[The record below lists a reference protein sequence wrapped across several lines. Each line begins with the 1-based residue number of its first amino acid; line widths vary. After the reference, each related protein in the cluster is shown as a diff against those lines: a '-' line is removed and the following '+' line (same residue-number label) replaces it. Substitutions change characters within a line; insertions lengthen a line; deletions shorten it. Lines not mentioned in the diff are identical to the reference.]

1 MGTSIKPILWSRKDK
16 NGLYPVKIRVTT
28 DRKSQYF
35 PLKFSVK
42 KSEWS
47 KAKSRVKTTHKN
59 HSKLNNLI
67 EAELHRHQ
75 GTEAKPNQRISE
87 DTNVLALIESMI
99 KTQTQGDKLN
109 TPKRFRTLYRHLEA
123 HMGHL
128 DLHFYEVDRE
138 FVLEFRSYLETNVT
152 GRGLAN
158 RPSKSTVSK
167 YLKTFRTVV
176 NEASNRGLFHHK
188 NPFVQDVIPKIKGS
202 AEKNTLSGAIMY
214 QLGDIHPVDSSRISK
229 GMYDSLNVFLFAFWS
244 QGLRVGDVLQMR
256 YSNLVG
262 NAFVFEMQK
271 TGKKIKIP
279 LTHVNLFRF
288 LPYLPNG
295 PITEYSV
302 FSTPKSQWT
311 PAGESIAMW
320 YGYYLEARA
329 ALMTEK
335 KRELEQMW
343 TSVTQ
348 SDPRPWRL
356 KKWSVHSSEFQN
368 RFDEVSTKGMN
379 EFIIPDLIKEV
390 AKYEDLIL
398 YSAMDLI
405 QDIARDDMLKNTF
418 IFPHLRGLEN
428 ASQIERSKKIS
439 SSTAIINKNLK
450 RIADYLGIP
459 PFTTHMSRHTFTT
472 LAKGA
477 GYDLSDIRI
486 HLGHNSITTTQNY
499 YHSLDPADPEELTKR
514 LQGHITGRPWNQN
527 RPNESPPDSTD
538 K

>member
-1 MGTSIKPILWSRKDK
+1 M
-16 NGLYPVKIRVTT
+16 
-28 DRKSQYF
+28 
-35 PLKFSVK
+35 
-42 KSEWS
+42 
-47 KAKSRVKTTHKN
+47 
-59 HSKLNNLI
+59 
-67 EAELHRHQ
+67 
-75 GTEAKPNQRISE
+75 
-87 DTNVLALIESMI
+87 
-99 KTQTQGDKLN
+99 
-109 TPKRFRTLYRHLEA
+109 
-123 HMGHL
+123 
-128 DLHFYEVDRE
+128 
-138 FVLEFRSYLETNVT
+138 
-152 GRGLAN
+152 
-158 RPSKSTVSK
+158 
-167 YLKTFRTVV
+167 V
-176 NEASNRGLFHHK
+176 NEASNRGLFHNK
-188 NPFVQDVIPKIKGS
+188 NPFVQDVIPKVKGS
-202 AEKNTLSGAIMY
+202 AEKNTLSGPIMY
-214 QLGDIHPVDSSRISK
+214 QLGDIHPNDSPVISR
-229 GMYDSLNVFLFAFWS
+229 GMYDAINVFLFAFWS

-271 TGKKIKIP
+271 TRKKLKIP
-279 LTHVNLFRF
+279 LTQVNLLRF
-288 LPYLPNG
+288 LPYLPIG

-302 FSTPKSQWT
+302 FNTPKSQWT

-335 KRELEQMW
+335 QRELEQMW
-343 TSVTQ
+343 TSVIQ

-356 KKWSVHSSEFQN
+356 KKWSINSAEFQK

-379 EFIIPDLIKEV
+379 EFIIPDLIQEV
-390 AKYEDLIL
+390 AKNEDLIL
-398 YSAMDLI
+398 YSAMDAI
-405 QDIARDDMLKNTF
+405 QDIARDEKFRNTF

-439 SSTAIINKNLK
+439 ASTATINKNLK

-514 LQGHITGRPWNQN
+514 LQGHITGRPWNQT
-527 RPNESPPDSTD
+527 RPNESPSDSTET
-538 K
+538 